1 MVYSFVDEVDKS
13 GTAVPFFSAPEGEEA
28 LVIAAKYGND
38 HAFETLVGRYRRRML
53 TAALRLARAQ
63 EDAEDITQPSAQNAF
78 VHLHTFER
86 RSSFSPWLARI
97 TVNGALMLLRR
108 GCGRREMSVDEEALE
123 LEEIARLQI
132 PDSDPDPETSY
143 LQLEEALLLSAA
155 MNNLNPALREA
166 VELQELEELSLQE
179 TAERTGLSVSAV
191 KGGVLRGGRKLRE
204 ALTRYVLADAPGA
217 SPEIA
222 SSGLHESLV

>member
-1 MVYSFVDEVDKS
+1 
-13 GTAVPFFSAPEGEEA
+13 
-28 LVIAAKYGND
+28 
-38 HAFETLVGRYRRRML
+38 
-53 TAALRLARAQ
+53 
-63 EDAEDITQPSAQNAF
+63 
-78 VHLHTFER
+78 
-86 RSSFSPWLARI
+86 
-97 TVNGALMLLRR
+97 MLLRR

-191 KGGVLRGGRKLRE
+191 KGGLLRGERKLRE

-222 SSGLHESLV
+222 SSGPHESLV